1 MGYCKKHLETF
12 LKFAEN
18 NHYELFR
25 VFDKEGKEQPSL
37 SVYRVFQEYNK
48 EIIWATSQSYMSE
61 VNNGQ
66 HLDRR
71 CRPTAIMD
79 GFSGIGVSQQAVDA
93 FFTKMDSIL
102 TKIRNMTKQVL
113 ATSKILALTKNRR

>member
-1 MGYCKKHLETF
+1 
-12 LKFAEN
+12 
-18 NHYELFR
+18 
-25 VFDKEGKEQPSL
+25 
-37 SVYRVFQEYNK
+37 
-48 EIIWATSQSYMSE
+48 MSE

-93 FFTKMDSIL
+93 FFTKNGLDINEDPEHDE
-102 TKIRNMTKQVL
+102 TVL
-113 ATSKILALTKNRR
+113 ATSKIPALTKNRR